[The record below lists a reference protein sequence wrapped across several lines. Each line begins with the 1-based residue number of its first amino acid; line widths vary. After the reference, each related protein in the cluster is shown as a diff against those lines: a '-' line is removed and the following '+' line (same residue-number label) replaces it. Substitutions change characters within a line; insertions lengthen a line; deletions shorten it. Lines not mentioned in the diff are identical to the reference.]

1 MIQFSLDELKEIEA
15 VVSGDLKLK
24 LQKEIRKDVALTVGT
39 RKVKIIAEDM
49 NGNVESFEIYYF
61 SMNLDLNYFHYLN

>member
-24 LQKEIRKDVALTVGT
+24 LQKEIRKEESGVVTDLGEFIPFSKTQFLEV
-39 RKVKIIAEDM
+39 RRYEEEIIYSD
-49 NGNVESFEIYYF
+49 II
-61 SMNLDLNYFHYLN
+61 H